1 MRGKPLSCR
10 QPRLLRRIIPARAGQ
25 TWRTGPRCRRWPDHP
40 RACGANVLVV
50 GSAFQCHGSSP
61 RVRGKQVAHPCERPP
76 IRIIPARAGQTA
88 SLPKGFILLPDHPRA
103 CGANPDSGGMNTMPN
118 RSSPRVRGKPIVW
131 SGLFLRRRIIPARA
145 GQTQW
150 REPEHNAP
158 ADHPRACG
166 ANSNKGSA
174 TVSASGSSPRVR
186 GKRERVGGDG
196 TAMRII
202 PARAGQTQG
211 RDRTRIRHPD
221 HPRACG
227 ANNIQDKDGVLY
239 AGSSPRVRG
248 KPFACGALFGHE
260 RIIPARAGQ
269 TTRHPGC
276 CRTPTDHPRACGAN
290 CIKAETREGFIGS
303 SPRVR
308 GKPEELVVPVD
319 CRRII
324 PARAGQTQTDLG

>member
-1 MRGKPLSCR
+1 MRGKRGGLGR
-10 QPRLLRRIIPARAGQ
+10 AVGGGRIIPARAGQ
-25 TWRTGPRCRRWPDHP
+25 TFSWLAPRFNVTDHP
-40 RACGANVLVV
+40 RACGANR
-50 GSAFQCHGSSP
+50 SP
-61 RVRGKQVAHPCERPP
+61 IHANVRPY
-76 IRIIPARAGQTA
+76 
-88 SLPKGFILLPDHPRA
+88 
-103 CGANPDSGGMNTMPN
+103 
-118 RSSPRVRGKPIVW
+118 
-131 SGLFLRRRIIPARA
+131 
-145 GQTQW
+145 
-150 REPEHNAP
+150 
-158 ADHPRACG
+158 
-166 ANSNKGSA
+166 
-174 TVSASGSSPRVR
+174 GSSPRVR

-324 PARAGQTQTDLG
+324 PARAGQTPAVTHSRTQPPDHPRACGANSPILCENS